1 MKYDCVVIGAGVSG
15 LSAAVILAQNG
26 RKVAIVEKNSSIA
39 PLLRRFKRGDLWCD
53 VGFHYSGGLRPSGIL
68 SVLFR
73 YMGLDGIEPVPM
85 DPDGFDIV
93 SIEGEEEFC
102 MPCGLENVRDALS
115 ARFPVSRDAVSKYI
129 ERVDAVNKKT
139 SFVNGESDLE
149 EFSAELYDNQSL
161 REFLVKA
168 GAEEGL
174 SRLLGCFGY
183 FLYGSCDAEVPM
195 YFHSLVAGSFY
206 SSADTLK
213 RGGDAIVDA
222 FDRRLE
228 QEGVDT
234 YCGRSVTGLKVD
246 EYNRLTGVMLE
257 QGDLLETSS
266 SICTFH
272 PQSLIDIL
280 PAGSVRPVYLKRLR
294 NLENTFSAFA
304 VYLDAKKIPE
314 KITRTNYYRLTLN
327 KGLPEPA
334 EGLAIM
340 SCNQKAE
347 ISDRKGLCILK
358 KCHNDSLVKYFS
370 NSGLDLEKDYSEL
383 KARETEDALKSTFQC
398 FPELKSDSKVVASAS
413 PATFNRYTGTKDGS
427 IYGAKHTISQ
437 RDLHSK
443 TSIKGLYLAGQSIK
457 MPGVLG
463 AIVSSLMAVANILEP
478 VEFWNEVR
486 KCR

>member
-1 MKYDCVVIGAGVSG
+1 MKYDCVIIGAGVSG

-26 RKVAIVEKNSSIA
+26 RKVAVVEKNSSIA

-73 YMGLDGIEPVPM
+73 YMGLDRIEPVPM
-85 DPDGFDIV
+85 DRHGFDIV
-93 SIEGEEEFC
+93 SIEGEEDFC

-115 ARFPVSRDAVSKYI
+115 TRFPVSRDAVSKYI
-129 ERVDAVNKKT
+129 ERVDAVDKKT
-139 SFVNGESDLE
+139 SFVNGKSDLG
-149 EFSAELYDNQSL
+149 EFPAELYDNQTL

-174 SRLLGCFGY
+174 ARLLGCFGY
-183 FLYGSCDAEVPM
+183 FLYGSCDAEVPIC
-195 YFHSLVAGSFY
+195 FHSLVAGSFY
-206 SSADTLK
+206 YSADTLK

-222 FDRRLE
+222 FERRLE
-228 QEGVDT
+228 QEGVNI

-246 EYNRLTGVMLE
+246 EYNRLLGVMLE

-272 PQSLIDIL
+272 PQSLTDIL

-294 NLENTFSAFA
+294 ELENTFSAFA
-304 VYLDAKKIPE
+304 VYLDAEKIPE

-327 KGLPEPA
+327 KGLPEPV

-347 ISDRKGLCILK
+347 ISGRKGLCILK
-358 KCHNDSLVKYFS
+358 KCHNDSLVKYF
-370 NSGLDLEKDYSEL
+370 NSSRDFEKDYSEL
-383 KARETEDALKSTFQC
+383 KARETEDVLKSTFQC
-398 FPELKSDSKVVASAS
+398 FPELKSNSKVVASAS
-413 PATFNRYTGTKDGS
+413 PATYNRYTGTKDGS
-427 IYGAKHTISQ
+427 IYGVKHTISQ
-437 RDLHSK
+437 RDLNSK

-478 VEFWNEVR
+478 VGFWNEVR